1 MPLYSNELF
10 WILMLVFCTFKY
22 KNNFLCKFLFYCDV
36 SVCVCFI
43 FKFTCHFKHICNP
56 LIAEL
61 ILLTVLAR
69 LKIQFSDDRSI
80 TGYIQPE
87 CVEEKKVL
95 C

>member
-1 MPLYSNELF
+1 MYFDGSVLAHLNINIIF
-10 WILMLVFCTFKY
+10 HA
-22 KNNFLCKFLFYCDV
+22 NFYFTVMYM
-36 SVCVCFI
+36 CVCFI

-61 ILLTVLAR
+61 ILLTVSAR
-69 LKIQFSDDRSI
+69 LIMQFSDDRSI

-87 CVEEKKVL
+87 FVEEKKVL